1 MTLNDTVAA
10 ADLRKRCD
18 PASLPFETTA
28 DLEVPEAPLGQS
40 RAVAATRFA
49 VEMRRHGYHLFVI
62 GPSGTGKH
70 RLVGELLGAA
80 ASVESTPPDLCY
92 LQDFAD
98 PHVPR
103 VLTVPSGRGR
113 ALCDEMTQ
121 LVEELRAAI
130 PAAFESDEYRT
141 RLQEIEDEFKQRQ
154 ESVFNAIQD
163 KAQKGGVAVVRMP
176 SGVVFA
182 PVREGEVLSPDEF
195 EKLSGDDQK
204 RIKAL
209 VESLQDELQKGLR
222 QLPRWGKEMRDKVRE
237 LNREVTR
244 YAVEQTIEEME
255 KRYSD
260 LPAVVEYLDAVRQD
274 VIDNADDFRKED
286 EKPSLLSEALPGRR
300 FARYSVNLLVDNSA
314 TQGAPVLYEDRPS
327 ADRLV
332 GHIEH
337 RAQFG
342 ALVSDF
348 TMIRAGALH
357 RANGGFLLIDARKIV
372 TQPYAWETLKRMLFS
387 REIRIE
393 SLSRMLGLSSTESL
407 EPEPIPINVQVV
419 LFGDRQLYY
428 LMSALD
434 SELGDLFKVVADF
447 EDQVAREPESELE
460 YARVVA
466 GIGRSEGLKPF
477 DRGAVA
483 ALIEIGS
490 RRVEDASKLSVHLRD
505 LTDLLKEAD
514 HFAEQRGSAVVQQS
528 DVQNALDGQI
538 YRQSRV
544 RERLEEAI
552 LNKSLLIDTSGE
564 RVGQINGLSVISLG
578 KYPIGHPMRI
588 TATARVGDGKLV
600 DIEREVELG
609 GAVHS
614 KGVLI
619 LGNYLASRF
628 ARDFPLS
635 LSASLVF
642 EQSYGDVEG
651 DSASLAE
658 LCALIS
664 ALSGVPIRQAMAVT
678 GSVNQLGRVQPI
690 GGVNEKI
697 EGFFDI
703 CNARGL
709 TGEQRVL
716 VPKANLRHLMLRA
729 DVVEAC
735 ERGKFGVLAVDSV
748 DEAVELLTGRT
759 AGELDENGEFP
770 EDSVNQL
777 ASAQLM
783 EFAVIAEGFSKF
795 VKIETE
801 DSRSSSDGAAKRK
814 AHSG

>member
-1 MTLNDTVAA
+1 MKPSDTVAA
-10 ADLRKRCD
+10 ADLRKKCD

-28 DLEVPEAPLGQS
+28 DLEPIEAPLGQS
-40 RAVAATRFA
+40 RAVSATRFA
-49 VEMRRHGYHLFVI
+49 VEMRKHGYHLFVM

-70 RLVGELLGAA
+70 RLIRDLLAEAA
-80 ASVESTPPDLCY
+80 TLESTPPDFCY
-92 LQDFAD
+92 VHDFDD

-103 VLTVPSGRGR
+103 IVKLPAGRGR
-113 ALCDEMTQ
+113 TLYDEMTR
-121 LVEELRAAI
+121 LVEDLRAAI
-130 PAAFESDEYRT
+130 PAAFESEEYRR

-154 ESVFNAIQD
+154 ESVFHAVQEE
-163 KAQKGGVAVVRMP
+163 AQKGGVAVIRMP

-182 PVREGEVLSPDEF
+182 PIREGEVLSPDEF
-195 EKLSGDDQK
+195 EKLTESEQK
-204 RIKAL
+204 RIKDL
-209 VESLQDELQKGLR
+209 VESLQSRLQKDLR
-222 QLPRWGKEMRDKVRE
+222 QLPQWGKQMRDKVRE

-244 YAVEQTIEEME
+244 YAVEQTLDET
-255 KRYSD
+255 KKHFAD
-260 LPAVVEYLDAVRQD
+260 LPAVVRYLDAVRND
-274 VIDNADDFRKED
+274 VIENADDFRKD
-286 EKPSLLSEALPGRR
+286 EETPGLLSESMPTRR
-300 FARYSVNLLVDNSA
+300 FARYSVNLLVDNSS
-314 TQGAPVLYEDRPS
+314 TEGAPVLYEDRPS
-327 ADRLV
+327 TDRLV
-332 GHIEH
+332 GHMEH

-357 RANGGFLLIDARKIV
+357 RANGGYLLLDARKVV

-387 REIRIE
+387 REVRIE
-393 SLSRMLGLSSTESL
+393 SMSRILGLSSTESL
-407 EPEPIPINVQVV
+407 EPEPIPLDVQVV
-419 LFGDRQLYY
+419 LFGDRQVYY
-428 LMSALD
+428 LLSELD
-434 SELGDLFKVVADF
+434 SELEDLFKVVADF
-447 EDQVAREPESELE
+447 EEHVDRDPESEIE
-460 YARVVA
+460 YARAAA
-466 GIGRSEGLKPF
+466 GIGRREGLKPF

-483 ALIEIGS
+483 ELVEIGS
-490 RRVEDASKLSVHLRD
+490 RRAEDSSKLSVHLRD

-514 HFAEQRGSAVVQQS
+514 RFAERRGGSIVERD
-528 DVQNALDGQI
+528 DVKGALAGQI

-552 LNKSLLIDTSGE
+552 LEKSLLIDTSGE
-564 RVGQINGLSVISLG
+564 RIGQINGLSVISLG
-578 KYPIGHPMRI
+578 KFPIGHPMRI

-642 EQSYGDVEG
+642 EQSYGGVDG

-697 EGFFDI
+697 EGFYDI
-703 CNARGL
+703 CKARGL
-709 TGEQRVL
+709 SGEQRVL
-716 VPKANLRHLMLRA
+716 IPKANLRHLMLRA

-735 ERGKFGVLAVDSV
+735 QEGQFGVIAVASV
-748 DEAVELLTGRT
+748 DEAIELLTGRT
-759 AGELDENGEFP
+759 AGAADEQGEFP
-770 EDSVNQL
+770 EGSVNQL

-795 VKIETE
+795 VKIETDE
-801 DSRSSSDGAAKRK
+801 DAKKRAEKKRK
-814 AHSG
+814 ARRD

>member
-1 MTLNDTVAA
+1 MKPHDAVSS
-10 ADLRKRCD
+10 ADLRRTCD
-18 PASLPFETTA
+18 PSSLPFETTA
-28 DLEVPEAPLGQS
+28 DLEVPEAPLGQV

-70 RLVGELLGAA
+70 RLVRELLARA
-80 ASVESTPPDLCY
+80 ASVESTPPDFCY
-92 LQDFAD
+92 VHDFDA
-98 PHVPR
+98 PHIPR
-103 VLTVPSGRGR
+103 VLKLPAGRGHV
-113 ALCDEMTQ
+113 LCDEMAQ

-130 PAAFESDEYRT
+130 PAAFESEEYRT
-141 RLQEIEDEFKQRQ
+141 RLQEFEDEFKQRQ
-154 ESVFNAIQD
+154 EGVFSAVQEE
-163 KAQKGGVAVVRMP
+163 AQQGGVTVIRMP
-176 SGVVFA
+176 SGIVFA
-182 PVREGEVLSPDEF
+182 PIREGEVLSPDEF
-195 EKLSGDDQK
+195 EKLPEDEQK

-209 VESLQDELQKGLR
+209 VETLQSKLQKDLR
-222 QLPRWGKEMRDKVRE
+222 QLPQWGKEMRDKVRE

-244 YAVEQTIEEME
+244 YAVEQTIDEI
-255 KRYSD
+255 KKQYVD
-260 LPAVVEYLDAVRQD
+260 LPAVTRYLDAVRRE
-274 VIDNADDFRKED
+274 VIDNADDFRKD
-286 EKPSLLSEALPGRR
+286 EEASSLLSEAAPIHR

-314 TQGAPVLYEDRPS
+314 TEGAPVLYEDRPS
-327 ADRLV
+327 TDRLV
-332 GHIEH
+332 GHVEH

-348 TMIRAGALH
+348 TLIRAGALH
-357 RANGGFLLIDARKIV
+357 RANGGYLLIDARKVV
-372 TQPYAWETLKRMLFS
+372 TQLHAWETLKRMLFS
-387 REIRIE
+387 REVRIE
-393 SLSRMLGLSSTESL
+393 SLSRILGLSSTDSL
-407 EPEPIPINVQVV
+407 EPEPIPLDVQVV

-428 LMSALD
+428 LLSELD
-434 SELGDLFKVVADF
+434 SELGELFKVVADF
-447 EDQVAREPESELE
+447 EEQVDRNPASELE

-466 GIGRSEGLKPF
+466 GIGRREGLKPF

-483 ALIEIGS
+483 QLVEISS
-490 RRVEDASKLSVHLRD
+490 RRAEDASKLSVHLRD
-505 LTDLLKEAD
+505 LSDLLKEAD
-514 HFAEQRGSAVVQQS
+514 HFAERRRSAVTS
-528 DVQNALDGQI
+528 RGDVRQALEGQI

-544 RERLEEAI
+544 RERLEEAV
-552 LNKSLLIDTSGE
+552 LERTLLVDTSGE
-564 RVGQINGLSVISLG
+564 RVGQINGLSVIMLG

-642 EQSYGDVEG
+642 EQSYAGVDG

-690 GGVNEKI
+690 GGANEKV

-703 CNARGL
+703 CKARGL
-709 TGEQRVL
+709 SGEQRVL
-716 VPKANLRHLMLRA
+716 IPRANLHNLMLRA

-735 ERGKFGVLAVDSV
+735 ERGEFGVVAVDSV
-748 DEAVELLTGRT
+748 DEAIELLTGCE
-759 AGELDENGEFP
+759 AGVADEQGEF
-770 EDSVNQL
+770 EEGSVNQL

-783 EFAVIAEGFSKF
+783 EFAVIAEGFSNF
-795 VKIETE
+795 VKIED
-801 DSRSSSDGAAKRK
+801 DSTRSSDGASKRK
-814 AHSG
+814 SQRG